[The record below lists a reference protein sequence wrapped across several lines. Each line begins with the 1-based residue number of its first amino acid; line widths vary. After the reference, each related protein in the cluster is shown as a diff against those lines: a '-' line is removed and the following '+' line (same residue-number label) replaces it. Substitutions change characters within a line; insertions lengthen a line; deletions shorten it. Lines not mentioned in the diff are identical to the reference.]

1 MNLALEKTLS
11 QVGSSVQNSLSS
23 LFALNMVG
31 SVFMTISLKSM
42 WQLLNLCQIICLTGL
57 LVQMP
62 AAAEFTVNYISN
74 VVDLNF
80 IPLDWAKNLLA
91 TDKKPALAQIFDE
104 KMLLLAIAIL
114 FIAAVFILVHFLN
127 KRI

>member
-42 WQLLNLCQIICLTGL
+42 WQLLNLCQIVCLTG
-57 LVQMP
+57 
-62 AAAEFTVNYISN
+62 
-74 VVDLNF
+74 
-80 IPLDWAKNLLA
+80 
-91 TDKKPALAQIFDE
+91 
-104 KMLLLAIAIL
+104 
-114 FIAAVFILVHFLN
+114 
-127 KRI
+127 